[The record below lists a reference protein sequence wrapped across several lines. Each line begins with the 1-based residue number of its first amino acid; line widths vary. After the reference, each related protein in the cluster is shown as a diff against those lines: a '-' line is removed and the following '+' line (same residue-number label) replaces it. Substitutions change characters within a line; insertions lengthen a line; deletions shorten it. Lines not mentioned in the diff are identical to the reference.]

1 MTTIVTRL
9 YAAEGK
15 AVGAVEALKSKFSE
29 TEVGVLTSK
38 SAQKGDIEALVA
50 RTGVPKDAATIF
62 ADGIRK
68 GGALVTVRA
77 PWGFAGKVIKHLD
90 SHGPVE
96 VDVPVT
102 EYSIKP
108 GWHESAP
115 FSEWLG
121 WPVLEKF
128 RSTVALE
135 TNPAP
140 LSGALRI
147 ETLLKSKSRTKL
159 LNNPAIFS
167 SLLGLPTLDKTE
179 PFSVLVKNDKSHVEL
194 VKSSAPFSRAFF
206 LPTIWKN

>member
-1 MTTIVTRL
+1 MSTIITRL

-15 AVGAVEALKSKFSE
+15 AVGAVEALKGKFSE
-29 TEVGVLTSK
+29 AEIGVLTSK
-38 SAQKGDIEALVA
+38 SAQKADIEALVA
-50 RTGVPKDAATIF
+50 KTGVPKDAAAIY
-62 ADGIRK
+62 AEGVRK
-68 GGALVTVRA
+68 GGALVTVLA
-77 PWGFAGKVIKHLD
+77 PLGFAKQVIKHLD
-90 SHGPVE
+90 SHGPIE
-96 VDVPVT
+96 VDIPVT

-135 TNPAP
+135 KDPAP

-159 LNNPAIFS
+159 FNNPAIFS

>member
-15 AVGAVEALKSKFSE
+15 AVGALEALKHRFSE
-29 TEVGVLTSK
+29 AEISVLTAK
-38 SAQKGDIEALVA
+38 SAQKADIEALVA
-50 RTGVPKDAATIF
+50 KTGVPKEAAAIY
-62 ADGIRK
+62 AEGVRK
-68 GGALVTVRA
+68 GGALVTVLA
-77 PWGFAGKVIKHLD
+77 PWGFAKQVIKHLD
-90 SHGPVE
+90 SHGPIE
-96 VDVPVT
+96 VKVPAT
-102 EYSIKP
+102 EYTINP

-115 FSEWLG
+115 FSEWMG

-135 TNPAP
+135 KNPAP

-147 ETLLKSKSRTKL
+147 ETLLKTKSRTKL
-159 LNNPAIFS
+159 WNNPAIFS

-206 LPTIWKN
+206 LPTVWKK